1 MEHMDASSGPARVSA
16 RLAPLV
22 LAVAGLIAVAGCG
35 DAGPSEPVDE
45 SIGPIPTL
53 LPAGQ
58 AGSPTTRPTSDAA
71 GVRITGLDDQTSEWL
86 LGAFRRGSV
95 PVSPALEGSFAE
107 ACRSRPVPP
116 YVEEI
121 GTRPVV
127 VTDMR
132 GLGVV
137 IVVFADDEGASG
149 CRVTVGPDRQL
160 HVGFFAVKEDPS
172 KALEKDDL
180 TLGAMEYQD
189 DGTNQRAIAV
199 GRAGD
204 RAVHVRAGF
213 DDDTY
218 VTATLRD
225 GWYAMW
231 WPGQT
236 RPAVIVAGNNRNE
249 AIGTVT
255 PP

>member
-1 MEHMDASSGPARVSA
+1 MVVLRGPSTVSL
-16 RLAPLV
+16 RLVRIAMVLALV
-22 LAVAGLIAVAGCG
+22 LLLGACAEAPATPDPAASL
-35 DAGPSEPVDE
+35 
-45 SIGPIPTL
+45 GPIPTL
-53 LPAGQ
+53 LPHADE
-58 AGSPTTRPTSDAA
+58 GSQTPRPTSDSA
-71 GVRITGLDDQTSEWL
+71 GMRITGLDDATTEAL
-86 LGAFRRGSV
+86 MGAFRRSSV
-95 PVSPALEGSFAE
+95 AVSPALEGSFAE
-107 ACRSRPVPP
+107 ACRSRPAPVQ
-116 YVEEI
+116 VEEI
-121 GTRPVV
+121 GQRPVV

-137 IVVFADDEGASG
+137 IVVFADDKGASG
-149 CRVTVGPDRQL
+149 CRVTVGQDGSL
-160 HVGFFAVKEDPS
+160 HVGFFPVREHPS
-172 KALEKDDL
+172 KALEKDAI

-189 DGTNQRAIAV
+189 DGVNQRAIAV

-236 RPAVIVAGNNRNE
+236 KAAVIVAGNNRNE

-255 PP
+255 P